1 MDQIT
6 HRVRA
11 EEWKAIIEQ
20 CQARPEGQTAK
31 QWLADNGISDK
42 TYYYW
47 LRKLRRQ
54 AYDELAQTKEVP
66 AVVPDK
72 TTPVALAEIPAEV
85 IMEPERYTAVT
96 IRLKRSTIEISNAV
110 SDSLIVNL
118 VKAVANAL

>member
-42 TYYYW
+42 TSL
-47 LRKLRRQ
+47 LRSLS
-54 AYDELAQTKEVP
+54 L
-66 AVVPDK
+66 
-72 TTPVALAEIPAEV
+72 LWAE
-85 IMEPERYTAVT
+85 
-96 IRLKRSTIEISNAV
+96 RSTWMLCRLSV
-110 SDSLIVNL
+110 YFCFHCYP
-118 VKAVANAL
+118 

>member
-6 HRVRA
+6 HRVRSD
-11 EEWKAIIEQ
+11 EWKAIVEQ

-42 TYYYW
+42 KYYYW

-54 AYDELAQTKEVP
+54 TYDELSQTKEVP

-72 TTPVALAEIPAEV
+72 TTPVALAEIPAEG

-110 SDSLIVNL
+110 SDSLIVDL

>member
-72 TTPVALAEIPAEV
+72 TTPVALAEIPAEG

-110 SDSLIVNL
+110 SDSLIVDL

>member
-54 AYDELAQTKEVP
+54 AYDELAQTKEVT
-66 AVVPDK
+66 AVVHDK

-110 SDSLIVNL
+110 SDSLIVDL

>member
-31 QWLADNGISDK
+31 QWLADSGISDK

-110 SDSLIVNL
+110 SDSLIVDL

>member
-42 TYYYW
+42 KYYYW

-54 AYDELAQTKEVP
+54 TYDELSQTKEVP

-110 SDSLIVNL
+110 SDSLIVDL

>member
-11 EEWKAIIEQ
+11 EEWKTIIEQ
-20 CQARPEGQTAK
+20 CQARPEGQSAK

-42 TYYYW
+42 KYYYW

-54 AYDELAQTKEVP
+54 TYDELSQTKEVP

-110 SDSLIVNL
+110 SDSLIVDL

>member
-11 EEWKAIIEQ
+11 EEWKTIIEQ

-54 AYDELAQTKEVP
+54 AYDELAQTKEVS

-110 SDSLIVNL
+110 SDSLIVDL